1 MTVRSLNGLNGT
13 STGVVITNRMEAQ
26 LPLEQTQATFL
37 DPITIAMKGLN
48 GFGGAGKVIKV
59 NMVVVYIH

>member
-26 LPLEQTQATFL
+26 LPLEQT
-37 DPITIAMKGLN
+37 DIIYRSYCY
-48 GFGGAGKVIKV
+48 VYERIKWLWWSWKS
-59 NMVVVYIH
+59 NQSE